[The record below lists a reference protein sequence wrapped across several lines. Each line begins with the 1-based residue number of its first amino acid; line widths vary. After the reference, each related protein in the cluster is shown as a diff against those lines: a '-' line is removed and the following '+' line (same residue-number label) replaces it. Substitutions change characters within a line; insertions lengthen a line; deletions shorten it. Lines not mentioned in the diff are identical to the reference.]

1 MKQRTRLWLALAL
14 ALLALLVVGM
24 VLQAFNQ
31 LIWQLSSV
39 LPYGLVGPV
48 ALLLVLAAALL
59 LGQLA
64 WPWLRD
70 LGAGGW
76 PWGAGGGGPREAG
89 RPAPPPPSSRR
100 DAAARQLAGI
110 DQTLE
115 RVRDSVAREA
125 LRQQQQRMA
134 AELERGDLV
143 VVVFGVGSSGK
154 TSLIRALLR
163 QLVGSVGAAMGSTT
177 ASERY
182 RLRLKGLERGI
193 WLVDTPGI
201 LEAGKD
207 GTDRERL
214 ARQQAASADLLILV
228 VDGDLRAAETEL
240 YQALVGLG
248 KRMLL
253 VLNKCDLRGEAEEA
267 RLLQLLRRRTAGP
280 LDPADVVPA
289 SAAPQSIPQPGGRPL
304 QPQPEVEA
312 LLGRIAR
319 VLHADGEELIA
330 DNLLL
335 QSRQLGEASRRLLAE
350 QRRSDAETIVE
361 RYMWIGA
368 GVLAA
373 TPLPGL
379 DLLGAAAVNAQM
391 VVEIAR
397 VYGISLSRASAQ
409 ELAVSVG
416 RTLAALGLV
425 KGGVG
430 LLSAALSVN
439 LPALLVSR
447 ALQAVSAA
455 WLTRVAGSSFITYF
469 ERDQDWGDGGIQEV
483 VQQHYNLGRRDG
495 ALRQFLE
502 AAFSRVVEPLRAR
515 ERQLP
520 PRPERER

>member
-1 MKQRTRLWLALAL
+1 
-14 ALLALLVVGM
+14 
-24 VLQAFNQ
+24 
-31 LIWQLSSV
+31 
-39 LPYGLVGPV
+39 
-48 ALLLVLAAALL
+48 
-59 LGQLA
+59 
-64 WPWLRD
+64 
-70 LGAGGW
+70 
-76 PWGAGGGGPREAG
+76 
-89 RPAPPPPSSRR
+89 
-100 DAAARQLAGI
+100 
-110 DQTLE
+110 
-115 RVRDSVAREA
+115 
-125 LRQQQQRMA
+125 
-134 AELERGDLV
+134 
-143 VVVFGVGSSGK
+143 
-154 TSLIRALLR
+154 
-163 QLVGSVGAAMGSTT
+163 
-177 ASERY
+177 
-182 RLRLKGLERGI
+182 
-193 WLVDTPGI
+193 VD
-201 LEAGKD
+201 
-207 GTDRERL
+207 
-214 ARQQAASADLLILV
+214 ADLLILV

-280 LDPADVVPA
+280 LDPADVVSA

-312 LLGRIAR
+312 LLGRMAR